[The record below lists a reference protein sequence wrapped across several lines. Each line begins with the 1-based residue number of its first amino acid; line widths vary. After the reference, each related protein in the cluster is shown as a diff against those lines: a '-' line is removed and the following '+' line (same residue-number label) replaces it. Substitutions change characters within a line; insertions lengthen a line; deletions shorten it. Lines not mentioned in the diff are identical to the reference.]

1 MSGHLR
7 ASELSRQATVPAQGS
22 DGRRAHGSKGLSGA
36 ESGARLG
43 AACSPAWTR
52 TPGPGWAPRSP
63 RSRADLECEC
73 HGKYRVLGHAIRG
86 QCRCPG
92 GRRLASCTFCPARD
106 RGAEGAQMS
115 GNILPAEQR
124 SDATP
129 CTPGPCGSEAGG
141 CPRPAATPTPPA
153 PRRLPLRVRSCPH
166 RGALKRQ
173 VSGPRSSVTSRTDS
187 PSGRGPHVRPPL
199 FCIVLTPPASASCR
213 GLPHT
218 LWVPVA
224 PI

>member
-1 MSGHLR
+1 MGRTMSGHLQ

-52 TPGPGWAPRSP
+52 TQGPGWAPRSP

-73 HGKYRVLGHAIRG
+73 HGECWCL
-86 QCRCPG
+86 G
-92 GRRLASCTFCPARD
+92 GRRLASCMFCSARD
-106 RGAEGAQMS
+106 RGAEGTQMS
-115 GNILPAEQR
+115 GNVLPAEQR

-129 CTPGPCGSEAGG
+129 CTPGPRGSEAGG
-141 CPRPAATPTPPA
+141 CQRPAATPTPPA

-166 RGALKRQ
+166 RSALKQQ

-213 GLPHT
+213 GLPHA

-224 PI
+224 PF